1 MTMLPADCSVV
12 SPGLGATPSGL
23 EKFLRVLSVVTML
36 MTVPQVWAVWSSTK
50 AVGVSPLS
58 WGTYLFSA
66 CLWFIYGIQKRDK
79 TIYLACI
86 GWIASIYYRQ
96 YRTTL
101 YSLGDGRRAVLYGA
115 LAVAT
120 LTLTGTSRLW
130 NTSAGSVAWLLLMG
144 ACVYAVFAVVWS
156 ARKY

>member
-1 MTMLPADCSVV
+1 MTMLPADCSAV

-58 WGTYLFSA
+58 WGAYLFSA

-86 GWIASIYYRQ
+86 GWI
-96 YRTTL
+96 
-101 YSLGDGRRAVLYGA
+101 VLDAAIVVGA
-115 LAVAT
+115 LWKIGRASCRERV
-120 LTLTGTSRLW
+120 
-130 NTSAGSVAWLLLMG
+130 
-144 ACVYAVFAVVWS
+144 
-156 ARKY
+156 